1 MTNMTNITNVLILI
15 LPILSLFLLLLIPL
29 LLRRVVP
36 TNEVH
41 IVQSRKKTVSYGKD
55 MTEGNIYYEF
65 PSSLPIIGIVKTILP
80 VSVFDLDLSGYEAYD
95 KGRLP
100 FVVDIKA
107 FFRITDSDIAAQRV
121 SSFDELQ
128 EQLKAVV
135 QGAVRTILASNEIEE
150 IMQGRSKFG
159 DEFTKEVEAQL
170 SNWGVSTVKNIEM
183 MDIRDHNN
191 SEVIK
196 NIMDKKKS
204 HIEMESRIE
213 VAKNRQAAKIAE
225 IEAIK
230 TTELQNQ
237 QAQQEVGQRTAEKDK
252 LIGISLQKAQQEIKE
267 QQKATEEKGMEV
279 LRVQE
284 IKQAEIEKDKNII
297 QAEQSKQ
304 TNILIA
310 EGEKQKNIINAEGI
324 KQQTILKAEGNLQ
337 TQKLG
342 AEGIEAEG
350 EAKAKAEG
358 AMQLAPITAQ
368 IALAKEIGEN
378 EKYQQYLITVRRIES
393 DQAIG
398 IKQAEALREA
408 DLKVIANG
416 GDVVSGVNKITE
428 LFSTKGG
435 TNIAGM
441 LEGLAQSEQGQS
453 LIDKFLK
460 NK

>member
-1 MTNMTNITNVLILI
+1 MTIFLISATLSLIL
-15 LPILSLFLLLLIPL
+15 LLAVPL

-55 MTEGNIYYEF
+55 MAEGNTYYEW
-65 PSSLPIIGIVKTILP
+65 PSALPIIGITKTILP
-80 VSVFDLDLSGYEAYD
+80 VSVFDLDLDGYEAYD
-95 KGRLP
+95 RGRLP

-107 FFRITDSDIAAQRV
+107 FFRITNSDIAAQRV
-121 SSFDELQ
+121 SSFEELQ

-159 DEFTKEVEAQL
+159 DEFTKEVESQL

-183 MDIRDHNN
+183 MDIRDHNG
-191 SEVIK
+191 SQVIK

-213 VAKNRQAAKIAE
+213 VAKNMQAAKIAE
-225 IEAIK
+225 IDAVK

-237 QAQQEVGQRTAEKDK
+237 QALQEVGQRTAEKDK
-252 LIGISLQKAQQEIKE
+252 VVGISLQKSQQEIKE
-267 QQKATEEKGMEV
+267 QEKATKEKEMDV

-284 IKQAEIEKDKNII
+284 VRQAEIEKDKNII

-304 TNILIA
+304 TSVVIA
-310 EGEKQKNIINAEGI
+310 EGE

-337 TQKLG
+337 TQRLG
-342 AEGIEAEG
+342 AEGIKVEG
-350 EAKAKAEG
+350 EAKAEAEK
-358 AMQLAPITAQ
+358 AMQLAPIEAQ
-368 IALAKEIGEN
+368 IVLAKEIGEN
-378 EKYQQYLITVRRIES
+378 DKYQQYLVTVRRIEA

-398 IKQAEALREA
+398 MKQAEALKEA

-416 GDVVSGVNKITE
+416 GDVVGGVSKLTE

-441 LEGLAQSEQGQS
+441 LEGLAQSELGS
-453 LIDKFLK
+453 SMIAKFLK
-460 NK
+460 DK